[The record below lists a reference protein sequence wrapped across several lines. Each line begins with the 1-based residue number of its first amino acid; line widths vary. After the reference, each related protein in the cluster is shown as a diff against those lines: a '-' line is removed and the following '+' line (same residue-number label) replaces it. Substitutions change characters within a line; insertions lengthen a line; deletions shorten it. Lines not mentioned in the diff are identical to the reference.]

1 MDNIEQLRKV
11 ATRAGKLLTSL
22 SESIRQQKE
31 ELKLTEFYQ
40 EYSKAAL
47 YKLPKLSK
55 GSVEYAVSEMEAGG
69 YIFKKKPSGNTM
81 KYAMTIQNVIDLY
94 NHRKVPKY
102 RDRFDK
108 AFTIF
113 VCNLKGGG
121 SKTVSTAS
129 LSHAFR
135 AHPQLLFEDLRIL
148 AIDFDPQASLTM
160 FLSHE
165 NSVGLVENTAAQAML
180 QNVSRE
186 ELLSDFIVPS
196 IIPGVDVIPASI
208 DDAFLAEGWK
218 GLCEEHLPGKNIH
231 AVLKENIID
240 KLQHDYDFI
249 FLDSGPHL
257 DAFLKNCIGAADLML
272 TPLPPATVDFHS
284 SLKFVASLPAL
295 IDSIEMDGHTCNLIG
310 NVGFMSK
317 ILNKSDHKI
326 CHSQA
331 KEVFG
336 ADMLDMVL
344 PRLDGF
350 ERCGETFDTVIS
362 ANPATYDGSTEALK
376 SAKSAAEDFAKAVLI
391 ASSSFVLTEVCDV
404 E

>member
-1 MDNIEQLRKV
+1 MENIDQLRKV
-11 ATRAGKLLTSL
+11 AARAGKLLTSL
-22 SESIRQQKE
+22 SESIRQQKT
-31 ELKLTEFYQ
+31 ELQLNEFYQ
-40 EYSKAAL
+40 VYSKASL

-55 GSVEYAVSEMEAGG
+55 GSVEYAVTEMENKG
-69 YIFKKKPSGNTM
+69 YIFNKKQSGNSM
-81 KYAMTIQNVIDLY
+81 KYAMTLQNVIDLY
-94 NHRKVPKY
+94 HYREVPKY
-102 RDRFDK
+102 RDRYNK

-113 VCNLKGGG
+113 VSNLKGGG

-129 LSHAFR
+129 LAHALR
-135 AHPQLLFEDLRIL
+135 AHPHLLFEDLRIL

-160 FLSHE
+160 FLNHE
-165 NSVGLVENTAAQAML
+165 NSVGLVETTAAQAML

-186 ELLSDFIVPS
+186 ELISDFITPS

-208 DDAFLAEGWK
+208 DDAFIAEGWRE
-218 GLCEEHLPGKNIH
+218 LCEEHLVGQNIH
-231 AVLKENIID
+231 GVLKKNIID
-240 KLQHDYDFI
+240 KLEDDYDFI
-249 FLDSGPHL
+249 FIDCGPHL

-284 SLKFVASLPAL
+284 SLKFISSLPAL
-295 IDSIEMDGHTCNLIG
+295 IDGIEQEGHQCNLIG
-310 NVGFMSK
+310 NIGFMSK
-317 ILNKSDHKI
+317 ILNKPDHKI

-362 ANPATYDGSTEALK
+362 ANPATYDGSSEALK
-376 SAKSAAEDFAKAVLI
+376 NAKVAAEDFAKAVFDRI
-391 ASSSFVLTEVCDV
+391 EFIRSNGG
-404 E
+404 

>member
-1 MDNIEQLRKV
+1 MENIEQLRKV
-11 ATRAGKLLTSL
+11 AARAGKLLTSL
-22 SESIRQQKE
+22 SESIRQQKN
-31 ELKLTEFYQ
+31 ELQLNEFYQ
-40 EYSKAAL
+40 VYSKASL

-55 GSVEYAVSEMEAGG
+55 GSVEYAVTEMENKG
-69 YIFKKKPSGNTM
+69 YIFNKKQSGNSM
-81 KYAMTIQNVIDLY
+81 KYAMTLQNVIDLY
-94 NHRKVPKY
+94 HYREVPKY
-102 RDRFDK
+102 RNRYNK

-113 VCNLKGGG
+113 VSNLKGGG

-129 LSHAFR
+129 LAHALR
-135 AHPQLLFEDLRIL
+135 AHPHLLFEDLRIL

-160 FLSHE
+160 FLNHE
-165 NSVGLVENTAAQAML
+165 NSVGLVETTAAQAML

-186 ELLSDFIVPS
+186 ELISDFITPS

-208 DDAFLAEGWK
+208 DDAFIAEGWR
-218 GLCEEHLPGKNIH
+218 GLCEEHLPGQNIH
-231 AVLKENIID
+231 SVLKKNIID
-240 KLQHDYDFI
+240 KLENDYDFI
-249 FLDSGPHL
+249 FIDCGPHL

-284 SLKFVASLPAL
+284 SLKFISSLPAL
-295 IDSIEMDGHTCNLIG
+295 IDGIEREGHQCNLIG
-310 NVGFMSK
+310 NIGFMSK
-317 ILNKSDHKI
+317 ILNKPDHKI

-362 ANPATYDGSTEALK
+362 ANPATYDGSSEALK
-376 SAKSAAEDFAKAVLI
+376 NAKMAAEDFAKAVFDRI
-391 ASSSFVLTEVCDV
+391 EFIRSNGG
-404 E
+404 

>member
-1 MDNIEQLRKV
+1 MENIEQLRKV
-11 ATRAGKLLTSL
+11 GARAGKLLTSL
-22 SESIRQQKE
+22 SESIRQQKN
-31 ELKLTEFYQ
+31 ELQLNEFYQ
-40 EYSKAAL
+40 VYSKASL

-55 GSVEYAVSEMEAGG
+55 GSVEYAVTEMENKG
-69 YIFKKKPSGNTM
+69 YIFNKKQSGNSM
-81 KYAMTIQNVIDLY
+81 KYAMTLQNVIDLY
-94 NHRKVPKY
+94 HYREVPKY
-102 RDRFDK
+102 RDRYNK

-113 VCNLKGGG
+113 VSNLKGGG

-129 LSHAFR
+129 LAHALR
-135 AHPQLLFEDLRIL
+135 AHPHLLFEDLRIL

-160 FLSHE
+160 FLNHE
-165 NSVGLVENTAAQAML
+165 NSVGLVETTAAQAML

-186 ELLSDFIVPS
+186 ELILDFITPS

-208 DDAFLAEGWK
+208 DDAFIAEGWR
-218 GLCEEHLPGKNIH
+218 GLCEEHLPGQNIH
-231 AVLKENIID
+231 SVLKKNIID
-240 KLQHDYDFI
+240 KLENDYDFI
-249 FLDSGPHL
+249 FIDCGPHL

-284 SLKFVASLPAL
+284 SLKFISSLPAL
-295 IDSIEMDGHTCNLIG
+295 IDGIEQEGHQCNLIG
-310 NVGFMSK
+310 NIGFMSK
-317 ILNKSDHKI
+317 ILNKPDHKI

-362 ANPATYDGSTEALK
+362 ANPATYDGSSEALK
-376 SAKSAAEDFAKAVLI
+376 NAKVAAEDFAKAVFDRI
-391 ASSSFVLTEVCDV
+391 EFIRSNGG
-404 E
+404 

>member
-1 MDNIEQLRKV
+1 
-11 ATRAGKLLTSL
+11 
-22 SESIRQQKE
+22 
-31 ELKLTEFYQ
+31 
-40 EYSKAAL
+40 
-47 YKLPKLSK
+47 KLPKLSK
-55 GSVEYAVSEMEAGG
+55 GSVEYAGGEMEAGG
-69 YIFKKKPSGNTM
+69 YIFKKIPSGNTM

-208 DDAFLAEGWK
+208 D
-218 GLCEEHLPGKNIH
+218 
-231 AVLKENIID
+231 
-240 KLQHDYDFI
+240 
-249 FLDSGPHL
+249 
-257 DAFLKNCIGAADLML
+257 
-272 TPLPPATVDFHS
+272 
-284 SLKFVASLPAL
+284 
-295 IDSIEMDGHTCNLIG
+295 
-310 NVGFMSK
+310 
-317 ILNKSDHKI
+317 
-326 CHSQA
+326 
-331 KEVFG
+331 
-336 ADMLDMVL
+336 
-344 PRLDGF
+344 
-350 ERCGETFDTVIS
+350 
-362 ANPATYDGSTEALK
+362 
-376 SAKSAAEDFAKAVLI
+376 
-391 ASSSFVLTEVCDV
+391 
-404 E
+404 

>member
-1 MDNIEQLRKV
+1 MENIEQLRKV
-11 ATRAGKLLTSL
+11 AARAGKLLTSL
-22 SESIRQQKE
+22 SESIRQQKN
-31 ELKLTEFYQ
+31 ELQLNEFYQ
-40 EYSKAAL
+40 VYSKASL

-55 GSVEYAVSEMEAGG
+55 GSVEYAVTEMENKG
-69 YIFKKKPSGNTM
+69 YIFNKKQSGNSM
-81 KYAMTIQNVIDLY
+81 KYAMTLQNVIDLY
-94 NHRKVPKY
+94 HYREVPKY
-102 RDRFDK
+102 RNRYNK

-113 VCNLKGGG
+113 VSNLKGGG

-129 LSHAFR
+129 LAHALR
-135 AHPQLLFEDLRIL
+135 AHPHLLFEDLRIL

-160 FLSHE
+160 FLNHE
-165 NSVGLVENTAAQAML
+165 NSVGLVETTAAQAML

-186 ELLSDFIVPS
+186 ELISDFITPS

-208 DDAFLAEGWK
+208 DDAFIAEGWR
-218 GLCEEHLPGKNIH
+218 GLCEEHLPGQNIH
-231 AVLKENIID
+231 SILKKNIID
-240 KLQHDYDFI
+240 KLENDYDFI
-249 FLDSGPHL
+249 FIDCGPHL

-284 SLKFVASLPAL
+284 SLKFISSLPAL
-295 IDSIEMDGHTCNLIG
+295 IDGIEREGHQCNLIG
-310 NVGFMSK
+310 NIGFMSK
-317 ILNKSDHKI
+317 ILNKPDHKI

-362 ANPATYDGSTEALK
+362 ANPATYDGSSEALK
-376 SAKSAAEDFAKAVLI
+376 NAKVAAEDFAKAVFDRI
-391 ASSSFVLTEVCDV
+391 EFIRSNGG
-404 E
+404 